1 MDFLNAMNQGENMRR
16 RIEITPVKGENEK
29 LYKKVINTIMTLI
42 DKGELEYGDKLYNE
56 EQLIKKLNVSRS
68 TLREAL
74 RVLEFMDV
82 LTVAP
87 KRGIVINDP
96 RNRMDYPPL
105 SFILQFEKIPMKE
118 VVELRSSLEMQALV
132 GAIRNTDADYAK
144 ELKELKEEFL
154 GVDTLQERVVIDKRI
169 HFTIVEMSGNITLF
183 KLYNTFRTF
192 FYEQLEDAVYQAYRE
207 DGDDRIKMSHANLID
222 AILEQDLHHGMEA
235 LNYHFEGAL
244 KRYVW

>member
-1 MDFLNAMNQGENMRR
+1 MRR
-16 RIEITPVKGENEK
+16 RVEIEPVKGENEK

-96 RNRMDYPPL
+96 RNRIDYPAL
-105 SFILQFEKIPMKE
+105 SFVLQFEKIPMKE
-118 VVELRSSLEMQALV
+118 VVELRSSIELQGMIGAMSNNDEEYLEEL
-132 GAIRNTDADYAK
+132 NT
-144 ELKELKEEFL
+144 LKNEFL
-154 GVDTLQERVVIDKRI
+154 ETDDLQERIKLDKRI
-169 HFTIVEMSGNITLF
+169 HGIMVEMSDNKTLV
-183 KLYNTFRTF
+183 KLYNTFRAL
-192 FYEQLEDAVYQAYRE
+192 FYEQLEEAIHLAYND
-207 DGDDRIKMSHANLID
+207 DGDDSIKMSHANLID
-222 AILEQDLHHGMEA
+222 AILQKNVQRGVEA
-235 LNYHFEGAL
+235 LNFHFESAL
-244 KRYVW
+244 KRYV

>member
-1 MDFLNAMNQGENMRR
+1 MKRR
-16 RIEITPVKGENEK
+16 VEIAPVKGENEK
-29 LYKKVINTIMTLI
+29 LYKKVINTIMALI
-42 DKGELEYGDKLYNE
+42 EKGELEYGDKLYNE

-96 RNRMDYPPL
+96 RHRADYPPL

-118 VVELRSSLEMQALV
+118 VVELRSSIEMQALI
-132 GAIRNTDADYAK
+132 GALRNTDPAYAE
-144 ELKELKEEFL
+144 ELRGLKKEFL
-154 GVDTLQERVVIDKRI
+154 EVDTLPKRVVIDKKI
-169 HFTIVEMSGNITLF
+169 HSLIVEMSENITLF
-183 KLYNTFRTF
+183 KLYNTFRTL
-192 FYEQLEDAVYQAYRE
+192 FYEQLEDAIYQAYGQ
-207 DGDDRIKMSHANLID
+207 DGDNSIKMSHANLID
-222 AILEQDLHHGMEA
+222 AILEKDVHAGMEA

-244 KRYVW
+244 KRYVY